1 MKRKTDVSII
11 PSEPPAIKAAKAAI
25 VPAAVFI
32 IVEIMLVA
40 ETISVILLTAM
51 YRIASRNPE
60 DCALRHAMT
69 GALGFTHRDGSAAY
83 GATFRWN
90 DAQRD
95 PDMIKRR
102 IKEALR

>member
-1 MKRKTDVSII
+1 MSII
-11 PSEPPAIKAAKAAI
+11 ASEPPAIEAAETVETGKAAI
-25 VPAAVFI
+25 VPAAGFI
-32 IVEIMLVA
+32 IVEITLVA
-40 ETISVILLTAM
+40 ETISLILLTAM

-69 GALGFTHRDGSAAY
+69 RALGFMHRDGSAAY
-83 GATFRWN
+83 RATFRWN

-102 IKEALR
+102 IKEALP